1 MEKLFQTYVGNEPY
15 VFVCYA
21 HEDSEIV
28 YPEMVWLREQG
39 INIWYDEGISAGKN
53 WRAAIGDSLLGASY
67 FLFYI
72 SEHSLRSD
80 HCNREINLA
89 LDEGKHIVPIYLED
103 IELTSDLKVGLN
115 RVQAL
120 HRDQGPGYEQH
131 LLDSLGQSMLISG
144 EGTGVASEGSE
155 TSSATSSSFWRK
167 PVMLAV
173 AFVLLA
179 AILAPGYY
187 YRDRLLFTL
196 AINLPALYFG
206 DAIEQELGFTTT
218 ADGIRIAYATSGEGS
233 PIIQVMGSSTHLEN
247 GQSSPIYDNNGLVAM
262 TSREHMFVRY
272 DGRGFGLSDRDVDD
286 FSLQA
291 RLSDLE
297 AVVDALGL
305 ERFGL
310 FAVSGG
316 GPVGIAFTAEH
327 PEQVTHLVLAGTMAS
342 YDWMNDERRLGFEQ
356 FINLIEVDWQR
367 PYVSDA
373 FAGLLLAPDG
383 DEVDRLILGEMLRR
397 SGSGHTM
404 AAILR
409 AQLQL
414 DSSERVKRISVPT
427 LVVHA
432 RDDQAVPLDAARDLA
447 ALIPGSHLEIIE
459 GGHMASSGSSP
470 EVRRRILDFFEE

>member
-1 MEKLFQTYVGNEPY
+1 MEELFQTYVGNEPY

-21 HEDSEIV
+21 HEDSETV

-53 WRAAIGDSLLGASY
+53 WRAAIGDSLLGASH

-72 SEHSLRSD
+72 SGRSLGSD

-89 LDEGKHIVPIYLED
+89 LDEGKHIVPIYLD
-103 IELTSDLKVGLN
+103 DSELTSDLKIGLN

-120 HRDQGPGYEQH
+120 HRDPGAGYERH
-131 LLDSLGQSMLISG
+131 LLDALGQSGLTTAQGTGIASQEPAPAAAVSKSLWRGLAVACVLLAVILISG
-144 EGTGVASEGSE
+144 YS
-155 TSSATSSSFWRK
+155 
-167 PVMLAV
+167 
-173 AFVLLA
+173 
-179 AILAPGYY
+179 

-196 AINLPALYFG
+196 AMNLPALYFG
-206 DAIEQELGFTTT
+206 EAIEQELAFTTT
-218 ADGIRIAYATSGEGS
+218 ADGVRIAYATSGEGS
-233 PIIQVMGSSTHLEN
+233 PIVQVMGAHTHLES

-291 RLSDLE
+291 RLNDLE

-310 FAVSGG
+310 FAVSIG

-327 PEQVTHLVLAGTMAS
+327 PDRVTHLVLAGAMAS
-342 YDWMNDERRLGFEQ
+342 YDWMSDYQRQGLEQ
-356 FINLIEVDWQR
+356 FINLIEVAWQR
-367 PYVSDA
+367 PYVSEA
-373 FAGLLLAPDG
+373 LAGLLLAPEG
-383 DEVDRLILGEMLRR
+383 DEFDRLILAEMLRR
-397 SGSGHTM
+397 SSSGPTM
-404 AAILR
+404 AAINR
-409 AQLQL
+409 AQLQI

-427 LVVHA
+427 LVIHA
-432 RDDQAVPLDAARDLA
+432 RDDQAVPLGAARDLA
-447 ALIPGSHLEIIE
+447 ALIPGSRLEIIE
-459 GGHMASSGSSP
+459 GGHMASSGSTP